1 MPEPLQ
7 SQKRLK
13 TIKDA
18 YSHTVA
24 LANIAV
30 AQAKAGDVKGA
41 LATTQTIAYTSYLTL
56 TLARIAWAQAEA
68 GDLKEAKKTFA
79 KALATSKTIK
89 GVYERN
95 SVLAA
100 IAKVLAVM
108 K

>member
-1 MPEPLQ
+1 M
-7 SQKRLK
+7 
-13 TIKDA
+13 
-18 YSHTVA
+18 
-24 LANIAV
+24 
-30 AQAKAGDVKGA
+30 AQAKAGDVNEAKETIA
-41 LATTQTIAYTSYLTL
+41 QVVAITQTIANTSYLTL

-95 SVLAA
+95 SVIAS
-100 IAKVLAVM
+100 IAKVLAIM